1 MDQQANKKTKIL
13 FVITKSNFGGAQK
26 YVYDIA
32 TGLSPEHFE
41 VTVASGG
48 AGLLLDKLK
57 AHNIRTITIPSL
69 FRDISITK
77 EFSSFRELYH
87 LLKSERPDVVHL
99 NSSKVGGIGALAG
112 RSADIP
118 RIIFTAHGWAWHE
131 EHRSALQKIT
141 IKCASWATMML
152 SHTTIAVSKAVY
164 DDTRHFPFVAKKIAL
179 IKNGI
184 GAISFTEK
192 HAARAHLFTQ
202 TGATI
207 DDSIFLIGTVAE
219 LHKNKGLI
227 YAVDA
232 MKTLTTKYPH
242 IRYVVMGSGEDR
254 ALLEARIKQHE
265 LQKHVFLLGFV
276 DHASQNLSAL
286 DCFLLPSLK
295 EGLPYV
301 LLEAGQAKLPVVA
314 TEIGGIPDCIVNNTT
329 GLLVPPHNPDAI
341 AQAVERLVTTPELGA
356 QLGNALSEKIQNEFS
371 LENMRE
377 ETEKLYLK
385 NI

>member
-1 MDQQANKKTKIL
+1 MAQHVTKKIKVL

-32 TGLSPEHFE
+32 TGLSPERFD
-41 VTVASGG
+41 VVVASGG
-48 AGLLLDKLK
+48 AGLLFDKLK
-57 AHNIRTITIPSL
+57 THNIRTITIPSL
-69 FRDISITK
+69 LRDISVTK
-77 EFSSFRELYH
+77 DFSSFRELYR
-87 LLKSERPDVVHL
+87 LFQSECPDVIHL

-112 RSADIP
+112 RSAGVP

-131 EHRSALQKIT
+131 EHRSALQKIM
-141 IKCASWATMML
+141 IKCVSWATMML

-192 HAARAHLFTQ
+192 HAARAHLFAQ

-207 DDSIFLIGTVAE
+207 DDSIFLIGTIAE

-227 YAVDA
+227 YAIDA
-232 MKTLTTKYPH
+232 MKTLVAKYPH
-242 IRYVVMGSGEDR
+242 VRYVVMGDGEDR
-254 ALLEARIKQHE
+254 ELLEARIKQQE

-301 LLEAGQAKLPVVA
+301 LLEAGQAKLPVIA
-314 TEIGGIPDCIVNNTT
+314 TEIGGIPDCIINNET
-329 GLLVPPHNPDAI
+329 GLLVPPQDSRAI
-341 AQAVERLVTTPELGA
+341 AQAVERLIASPELGA
-356 QLGNALSEKIQNEFS
+356 QLGNALSEKTQNEFS

-385 NI
+385 DL